1 MREIEIRLA
10 GELVDAALKC
20 QAALFQPDSY
30 DLVITDN
37 KLPKVSGFELIGKVH
52 ASSMLLLGT
61 VKNFLCAAIPTAM
74 FFLCLPT
81 ASNGQNGLQPPT
93 GFRIISSDS
102 APRPNAAQAHSVLLH
117 AVALSVHG
125 KCCSSQDS
133 VTFTTLEQGDNIEP
147 GAVIRTSNASE
158 MDLFFQRNGTTVRLL
173 SATEIR
179 LDKIGMTIKD
189 GRLAEHVSLNLR
201 VGSIVT
207 VVRSTVSGNSLE
219 ILNAAGRAVVEGS
232 GIGNYVITA
241 NGTNISATGSIL
253 PLKLMG
259 DHGITII
266 AAGQQF
272 TTQDGRLLPLSLSSC
287 AKDLSHLGQL
297 MASTAEPAVG
307 TPSPKP

>member
-1 MREIEIRLA
+1 
-10 GELVDAALKC
+10 
-20 QAALFQPDSY
+20 
-30 DLVITDN
+30 
-37 KLPKVSGFELIGKVH
+37 
-52 ASSMLLLGT
+52 
-61 VKNFLCAAIPTAM
+61 
-74 FFLCLPT
+74 
-81 ASNGQNGLQPPT
+81 
-93 GFRIISSDS
+93 
-102 APRPNAAQAHSVLLH
+102 
-117 AVALSVHG
+117 VALSVHG